1 MKIDLTGIHLEVS
14 EGMKQFV
21 DQKVN
26 KLSKFFP
33 EDTLV
38 HVTIRAE
45 KDKQHVDI
53 RIETGSHTFI
63 GEENTTDTYAAIDK
77 IVSKI
82 EGQAR
87 KLKDKKENMRYDS
100 VEVPSMESEEE

>member
-1 MKIDLTGIHLEVS
+1 MKIDLTAIHLETT
-14 EGMKQFV
+14 EGMKTFV

-63 GEENTTDTYAAIDK
+63 GEEVTADTYGAIEK

-87 KLKDKKENMRYDS
+87 KLKDKNENKRYDS
-100 VEVPSMESEEE
+100 VQLPTEESEEE

>member
-1 MKIDLTGIHLEVS
+1 MKIDLTGIHLEVT
-14 EGMKQFV
+14 EGMKTFV

-38 HVTIRAE
+38 HVTVRAE

-53 RIETGSHTFI
+53 RIETGNHTFI
-63 GEENTTDTYAAIDK
+63 AEEVTTDTYGAIDK
-77 IVSKI
+77 AITKI

-87 KLKDKKENMRYDS
+87 KLKDKYENKRYNT
-100 VEVPSMESEEE
+100 VELPTEESEEE